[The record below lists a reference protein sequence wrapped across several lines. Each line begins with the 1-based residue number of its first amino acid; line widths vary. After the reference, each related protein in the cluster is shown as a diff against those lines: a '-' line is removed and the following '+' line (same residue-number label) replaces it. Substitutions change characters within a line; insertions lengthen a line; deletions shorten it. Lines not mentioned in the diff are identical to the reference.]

1 MPVIISDDE
10 FQAIQVALATMNNIF
25 DATVAAPVAPKVPA
39 KKKVP
44 AKAAKAAPKTTKV
57 VTTKPK
63 ASRKPKAST
72 AKAVWADQ
80 SPRGSKAY
88 SLANKA
94 ANKVVNACIKDL
106 RSEDTREVAKATLA
120 TVFET
125 RMAAGAKSFA
135 LSYQPRIVAALA
147 A

>member
-10 FQAIQVALATMNNIF
+10 FSAIQVALATMTSIF
-25 DATVAAPVAPKVPA
+25 DAPVAEVVVPKVPA
-39 KKKVP
+39 KKKAA
-44 AKAAKAAPKTTKV
+44 AKAAKPAAKTTKV
-57 VTTKPK
+57 VTSKPK

-80 SPRGSKAY
+80 SPRGTKAY

-94 ANKVVNACIKDL
+94 ANKVVNTCIKDL

>member
-44 AKAAKAAPKTTKV
+44 AKAAKA
-57 VTTKPK
+57 
-63 ASRKPKAST
+63 
-72 AKAVWADQ
+72 
-80 SPRGSKAY
+80 PRGSKAY

-94 ANKVVNACIKDL
+94 ANKVVNTCIKDL
-106 RSEDTREVAKATLA
+106 RSEDTRKVAKATLKL
-120 TVFET
+120 VFET

-135 LSYQPRIVAALA
+135 LSYQPRIAAALA

>member
-10 FQAIQVALATMNNIF
+10 FSAIQVALATMTSIF
-25 DATVAAPVAPKVPA
+25 DAPVAEVVVPKVPA
-39 KKKVP
+39 KKKAA
-44 AKAAKAAPKTTKV
+44 AKAAKPAAKTTKV
-57 VTTKPK
+57 VT
-63 ASRKPKAST
+63 SKPKAST

>member
-10 FQAIQVALATMNNIF
+10 FSAIQVALATMTSIF
-25 DATVAAPVAPKVPA
+25 DAPVAEVVVPKVPA
-39 KKKVP
+39 KN
-44 AKAAKAAPKTTKV
+44 TKV
-57 VTTKPK
+57 VTSKPK

-80 SPRGSKAY
+80 SPRGTKAY

>member
-10 FQAIQVALATMNNIF
+10 FSAIQVALATMTSIF
-25 DATVAAPVAPKVPA
+25 DAPVAEVVVPKVPA
-39 KKKVP
+39 KKKAA
-44 AKAAKAAPKTTKV
+44 AKAAKPASKTTKV
-57 VTTKPK
+57 VTSKPK

-80 SPRGSKAY
+80 SPRGTKAY

>member
-10 FQAIQVALATMNNIF
+10 FSAIQTALATMTSIF
-25 DATVAAPVAPKVPA
+25 DAPVAEVVVPKVPA
-39 KKKVP
+39 KKKAA
-44 AKAAKAAPKTTKV
+44 AKAAKPAAKTTKV
-57 VTTKPK
+57 VT
-63 ASRKPKAST
+63 SKPKAST

>member
-1 MPVIISDDE
+1 MPVIISDAE
-10 FQAIQVALATMNNIF
+10 FSAIQVALATMTSIF
-25 DATVAAPVAPKVPA
+25 DAPVAEVVVPKVPA
-39 KKKVP
+39 KKKAA
-44 AKAAKAAPKTTKV
+44 AKAAKPAAKTTKV
-57 VTTKPK
+57 VTSKPK

-80 SPRGSKAY
+80 SPRGTKAY

-120 TVFET
+120 AVFET
-125 RMAAGAKSFA
+125 RLAAGAKSFA
-135 LSYQPRIVAALA
+135 LSYQPRIAAALA

>member
-10 FQAIQVALATMNNIF
+10 FSAIQVALATMTSIF
-25 DATVAAPVAPKVPA
+25 DAPVAEVVVPKVPA
-39 KKKVP
+39 KKKAA
-44 AKAAKAAPKTTKV
+44 AKAAKPAAKTTKV
-57 VTTKPK
+57 VTSKPK

-80 SPRGSKAY
+80 SPRGTKAY

>member
-10 FQAIQVALATMNNIF
+10 FSAIQVALATMTSIF
-25 DATVAAPVAPKVPA
+25 DAPVAEVVVPKEPA
-39 KKKVP
+39 KKKAA
-44 AKAAKAAPKTTKV
+44 AKAAKPAAKTTKV
-57 VTTKPK
+57 VTSKPK

-80 SPRGSKAY
+80 SPRGTKAY